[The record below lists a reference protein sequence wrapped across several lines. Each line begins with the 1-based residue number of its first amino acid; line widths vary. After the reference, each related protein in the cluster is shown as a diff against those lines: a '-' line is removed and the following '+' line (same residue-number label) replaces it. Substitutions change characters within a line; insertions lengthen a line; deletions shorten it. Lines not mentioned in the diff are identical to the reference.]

1 MEDYTKW
8 ILNGTEGIYHVVE
21 TIPKSQ
27 KLQSKTILDSVH
39 VSNNLLKTDILFMS
53 IPKWMHNDL

>member
-1 MEDYTKW
+1 MSDFMWTDYTIW

-27 KLQSKTILDSVH
+27 KLQSNTGH
-39 VSNNLLKTDILFMS
+39 VYKYRIF
-53 IPKWMHNDL
+53 